1 MLEIGNWE
9 FYTMTKNF
17 IGILHGFLGTIF
29 LMGFSGALA
38 ELLELTHHGA
48 RRVKIG
54 TTVMFIASL
63 LLAFTGSV
71 LYAIYRSPVPES
83 ARSKLLASS
92 TPWVHTILMELKEFT
107 GMFVPVI
114 IFVALYIAWQHGQ
127 ELENDMSIRKVVAGV
142 LILAMLVT
150 LMTFGLGAYIT
161 KVQPL

>member
-1 MLEIGNWE
+1 MS
-9 FYTMTKNF
+9 KDF

-48 RRVKIG
+48 RRVRLG
-54 TTVMFIASL
+54 TTVMFVASL
-63 LLAFTGSV
+63 LLSFTGGV
-71 LYAIYRSPVPES
+71 LYAIYRAPVPES

-107 GMFVPVI
+107 GMYVPI
-114 IFVALYIAWQHGQ
+114 ILAVAVFIAWHHKA
-127 ELENDMSIRKVVAGV
+127 EMDSDKTIRKVLAGV

-161 KVQPL
+161 KAQPL

>member
-1 MLEIGNWE
+1 MSKE
-9 FYTMTKNF
+9 F

-29 LMGFSGALA
+29 LMAFSGAFS
-38 ELLELTHHGA
+38 ELIELTHHGA

-54 TTVMFIASL
+54 TTVMFIASVL
-63 LLAFTGSV
+63 LSLSGGV
-71 LYAIYRSPVPES
+71 LYAIYRAPVPES

-114 IFVALYIAWQHGQ
+114 LAVAVYIAWRHSS
-127 ELENDMSIRKVVAGV
+127 ELDFDKTIRRV
-142 LILAMLVT
+142 LAAVLVLAMLVT
-150 LMTFGLGAYIT
+150 LLTFGLGAYIT